1 VTAVSTKS
9 YGSVLIVGGNVNNPL
24 TGDPIFEFSGDG
36 GGKFGCNTKRA
47 LGFDPDSNAEVPLT
61 CTGPE
66 SDMVDNN
73 PIDDWPAL
81 TSTSAPIAGPGVNSK
96 LLGTVYRRG
105 IGHQVTY
112 GGHPLYLFV
121 TPQAFFSL
129 PGEDYMETV
138 EPLPPWHGFWFLVS
152 SKAGQQAPGVATIEV
167 GTLGDGKKVVA
178 AEMDPHVG
186 GVPVAVYSYS
196 RDRPGVSN
204 CNGAC
209 ALKWVPVLTMGK
221 PQVSG
226 IAAKAVGIIR
236 RPDGTDQVTYDGS
249 PLYLY
254 SAEKRIFSGN
264 MPSQSAGTAG
274 NGNGLS
280 GPAGGKFS
288 IIYAR

>member
-1 VTAVSTKS
+1 MTAVSTKA
-9 YGSVLIVGGNVNNPL
+9 YGLVLIVGGNVNGNPL
-24 TGDPIFEFSGDG
+24 AGDPIFEFSGDG

-81 TSTSAPIAGPGVNSK
+81 TSTGAPIAGPGVNPK

-121 TPQAFFSL
+121 TAQAFFLL
-129 PGEDYMETV
+129 PGEVYMETL

-152 SKAGQQAPGVATIEV
+152 SKAGQPAPGVATIEV
-167 GTLGDGKKVVA
+167 GTLKDGKKVVA

-186 GVPVAVYSYS
+186 GVAVTVYSYS
-196 RDRPGVSN
+196 RDRPGVSK

-209 ALKWVPVLTMGK
+209 AVKWVPVLTRGR

-226 IAAKAVGIIR
+226 IATKAVGIIR
-236 RPDGTDQVTYDGS
+236 RPDGTDQVTYDGN

-254 SAEKRIFSGN
+254 SAEKGIFIDN
-264 MPSQSAGTAG
+264 LPSSAGTAG

-280 GPAGGKFS
+280 SPVGGKFS
-288 IIYAR
+288 IISR